1 MCFPRLSGLLRRTR
15 QRIVAVQHPMRT
27 HCYHFPLDGPDLAA
41 YRLVPKH
48 SLKRF
53 TIIVGGGREGTGG
66 ESSVMTQPG
75 HTLTYPG
82 GDGALPR
89 APGVTAP
96 FDDSTS
102 ESLLEVPRSRP
113 ANNSTADFG
122 QLRTDPDPCLPV
134 PVQRSAASP
143 RSSRTRE
150 DGVEQATLVRRGTD
164 EPRLSDEEV
173 RLLAQIASGVTADVA
188 ARKLELSARTLRR
201 RLRTIC
207 DRLGVNTPIEA
218 VVWAARRQLI

>member
-1 MCFPRLSGLLRRTR
+1 
-15 QRIVAVQHPMRT
+15 
-27 HCYHFPLDGPDLAA
+27 
-41 YRLVPKH
+41 
-48 SLKRF
+48 
-53 TIIVGGGREGTGG
+53 
-66 ESSVMTQPG
+66 MTYPG
-75 HTLTYPG
+75 HTPDYPG

-89 APGVTAP
+89 APGVAAP
-96 FDDSTS
+96 FVDSTI

-113 ANNSTADFG
+113 ANNSTANFG
-122 QLRTDPDPCLPV
+122 QLRRDPFLSV
-134 PVQRSAASP
+134 PVQRPAASP

-150 DGVEQATLVRRGTD
+150 DGVEQATLVRRVTD
-164 EPRLSDEEV
+164 EPRLSEEEV
-173 RLLAQIASGVTADVA
+173 KLLAQIASGVTADVA